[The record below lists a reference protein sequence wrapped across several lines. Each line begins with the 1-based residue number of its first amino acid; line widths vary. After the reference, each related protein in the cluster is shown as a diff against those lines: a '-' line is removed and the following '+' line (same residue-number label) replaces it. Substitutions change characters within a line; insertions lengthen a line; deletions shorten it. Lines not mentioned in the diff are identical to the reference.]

1 METSYSRKKSPWLT
15 TLRTL
20 NSTAVTESK
29 GWFWQQGIPSNYMLR
44 RIEYYGHTPE
54 EIAEMQ
60 ADLAQVTA
68 LLAKYKRIGR

>member
-1 METSYSRKKSPWLT
+1 
-15 TLRTL
+15 
-20 NSTAVTESK
+20 
-29 GWFWQQGIPSNYMLR
+29 MLR